1 MTKQFCIS
9 RYSCTAAIIVTMLHV
24 GTVMPVDGITLSGVG
39 IREAGMVGTSFA
51 FPHDSSVMADN
62 SAGMRLIA
70 SHTDLGVQVIEPQS
84 EYQYGNA
91 SDTLQTGKIHPASD
105 GENSRQIDPRI
116 TFGVSLF
123 NVACSF
129 RTWSICL

>member
-24 GTVMPVDGITLSGVG
+24 GTVMSVDGIALSGAGVKA
-39 IREAGMVGTSFA
+39 AGMAGTSFEL
-51 FPHDSSVMADN
+51 PQDSSAAADN
-62 SAGMRLIA
+62 SVGMRLID
-70 SHTDLGVQVIEPQS
+70 SRTDVGVQVIEPQS

-91 SDTLQTGKIHPASD
+91 SNTFQTGKIYPAPGGGD
-105 GENSRQIDPRI
+105 NRQIDPRI
-116 TFGVSLF
+116 TFGVSVF

-129 RTWSICL
+129 RTWSVCL